1 MKKSLLALA
10 ATAAAVISAPAS
22 AAIIVSMNPA
32 AQSVA
37 IGDMIS
43 VDVQISGLGSE
54 ILSSFDVNVLFNS
67 ALVNGPGLSFYGAQF
82 GSVQDSYISASFD
95 PGNTGAIGGSVLVDD
110 DLAAVQ
116 TPGGFTFLTFSWTAA
131 ADGALF
137 LDFGPDLDF
146 DRNVVG
152 RRFQSLDATFQG
164 TCIAIGTG
172 DCTTVPV
179 PEPSSYALAGLALL
193 GCGLAT
199 TRRRRQSGSA
209 TA

>member
-10 ATAAAVISAPAS
+10 TAVAAVISAPAS

-37 IGDMIS
+37 IGDVIS

-67 ALVNGPGLSFYGAQF
+67 ALVNGPGLGFYVAQF

-95 PGNTGAIGGSVLVDD
+95 PGNTGAIGGSLLNDD

-116 TPGGFTFLTFSWTAA
+116 TPGGFTFLTFTWTAA

-199 TRRRRQSGSA
+199 TRRSRQSGSA
-209 TA
+209 AA

>member
-10 ATAAAVISAPAS
+10 TAVAAVISAPAS

-37 IGDMIS
+37 IGDVIS

-67 ALVNGPGLSFYGAQF
+67 ALVNGPGLGFYGAQF
-82 GSVQDSYISASFD
+82 GSAQDSYSSASFD
-95 PGNTGAIGGSVLVDD
+95 PGNTGAIGGSLLNDD

-116 TPGGFTFLTFSWTAA
+116 TPGGFTFLTFTWTAA

-137 LDFGPDLDF
+137 LDFGPNLDF

-199 TRRRRQSGSA
+199 TRRSRQSGSA
-209 TA
+209 AA